1 MLLEYL
7 MQKFSLIS
15 KLINLGVAVWMLATA
30 VLAQAQVAPPA
41 TAGSFRIGEHI
52 SYSVSLDKFKNVA
65 FVETNVVSRGQLA
78 GKSVVEIEGRIKTE
92 GFVSAA
98 IALIDERR
106 TIYASI
112 DDGRPLLINRVLDGG
127 VSARQIDVDNTK
139 AASAPYDLITAIFKA
154 RDANGSGSFSFAE
167 DGEESTITFLP
178 EGSASIS
185 TDQGTF
191 ESTIVRVSSPYFD
204 ARGFKE
210 IRLWLSNTETRI
222 PVAFEFKSR
231 NGKFRATL
239 ASYVVEPP
247 PQPNQ
252 TPTPTPTV
260 VPTPPKPVVRPTPSP
275 TPYIP
280 NQPLLAELKF
290 KLGEELNYQVT
301 QGERKVGAFQLS
313 AKERKLIGIQD
324 TLVLEAKA
332 TGVDGGSPPFSLGD
346 SMIANVNPDSLGP
359 NSFTA
364 RLSNVLAPYSQNA
377 TFDQRTGVV
386 TFGANRAEGPVGVHC
401 VLSLIYAMRSFNLTP
416 SRNAAD
422 PVNDTRVAVFWRDK
436 VQIFSLRPSRPE
448 MITLAGNK
456 VEAQLITIVTGD
468 PSVDKAGFKVWLATG
483 ASRTPVRFA
492 IGGFQADLVSE
503 SIVTPR

>member
-1 MLLEYL
+1 MK
-7 MQKFSLIS
+7 KFSFIS
-15 KLINLGVAVWMLATA
+15 SLVKFCLAVWLLTTA
-30 VLAQAQVAPPA
+30 AYAQTQVAPPA

-52 SYSVSLDKFKNVA
+52 SYNVSLDKFKNVA
-65 FVETNVVSRGQLA
+65 FVETNVVSRGQIA
-78 GKSVVEIEGRIKTE
+78 GKNVVEIQSRVKTE

-98 IALIDERR
+98 IALIDETR
-106 TIYASI
+106 TVYAAV

-127 VSARQIDVDNTK
+127 VSSRQIDVDNTK
-139 AASAPYDLITAIFKA
+139 ATSAPFDLITALFKA

-178 EGSASIS
+178 EGSGKIA

-191 ESTIVRVSSPYFD
+191 ESTIIRVSSPYFD

-210 IRLWLSNTETRI
+210 FRLWLSNTEARI

-231 NGKFRATL
+231 NGTFRATL
-239 ASYVVEPP
+239 ASYSVERP
-247 PQPNQ
+247 PQPAE
-252 TPTPTPTV
+252 TPSPTPDPSV
-260 VPTPPKPVVRPTPSP
+260 SPTPHRPVVRPTPSP

-301 QGERKVGAFQLS
+301 QGGRKVGVFQLS
-313 AKERKLIGIQD
+313 AKERKLIGVQD

-332 TGVDGGSPPFSLGD
+332 TGVDGGNPPFSLGD
-346 SMIANVNPDSLGP
+346 SMVANVNPDTLGP
-359 NSFTA
+359 SSFTA
-364 RLSNVLAPYSQNA
+364 RLSNALAPYLQNA
-377 TFDQRTGVV
+377 VFDQRTGTV

-401 VLSLIYAMRSFNLTP
+401 LLSLVYAMRSFNLTP

-436 VQIFSLRPSRPE
+436 VRIFSLRPARPE
-448 MITLAGNK
+448 TITVADKKL
-456 VEAQLITIVTGD
+456 EAQPITIVTGD
-468 PSVDKAGFKVWLATG
+468 PETDKLGFKIWLSTG
-483 ASRTPVRFA
+483 MSRTPLRLA

-503 SIVTPR
+503 TIVQP

>member
-1 MLLEYL
+1 MK
-7 MQKFSLIS
+7 KFSFIPTLI
-15 KLINLGVAVWMLATA
+15 KLGLCLVLFTLAPF
-30 VLAQAQVAPPA
+30 AQTQVVPPA

-52 SYSVSLDKFKNVA
+52 SYNVSLDKFKNVA
-65 FVETNVVSRGQLA
+65 FVETNVVSRGQIA
-78 GKSVVEIEGRIKTE
+78 GKNVVEIDSRIKTE

-112 DDGRPLLINRVLDGG
+112 EDGRPLLIKRLLDGG
-127 VSARQIDVDNTK
+127 VATRNIDIDNTK
-139 AASAPYDLITAIFKA
+139 AASAPYDLITALYKA

-178 EGSASIS
+178 EGSEKIA

-191 ESTIVRVSSPYFD
+191 ESTIVRVSGPYFD
-204 ARGFKE
+204 TRGFKE
-210 IRLWLSNTETRI
+210 IRLWLSNTEARM

-231 NGKFRATL
+231 NGTFRGIL
-239 ASYVVEPP
+239 ASYTIERPAPP
-247 PQPNQ
+247 DT
-252 TPTPTPTV
+252 TPTPVPSV
-260 VPTPPKPVVRPTPSP
+260 SPTPQRPVVRPTPSP

-301 QGERKVGAFQLS
+301 QGGRKVGSFQLS
-313 AKERKLIGIQD
+313 AKERKLVGVQD

-332 TGVDGGSPPFSLGD
+332 TGVDGGNVPFSLGD
-346 SMIANVNPDSLGP
+346 SMTANVNPDSLGP
-359 NSFTA
+359 NSFIA
-364 RLSNVLAPYSQNA
+364 KFSKGLAPYSQNA
-377 TFDQRTGVV
+377 TFDQRTGIV

-401 VLSLIYAMRSFNLTP
+401 LLSLVYAMRSFNLTP

-422 PVNDTRVAVFWRDK
+422 PVNDTRVAVFLRDK
-436 VQIFSLRPSRPE
+436 VQIFSLRPSVPAS
-448 MITLAGNK
+448 ITIADTK
-456 VEAQLITIVTGD
+456 VEAQLITIVSGD
-468 PSVDKAGFKVWLATG
+468 HEIDKLGFKVWLSTG
-483 ASRTPVRFA
+483 VSRTPLRFA

-503 SIVTPR
+503 TVVRPQ